1 MNKLDV
7 FIKELCGVFSNE
19 NQIKEEMKLGQSKY
33 PKAKHINGIC
43 NNKIINLPS
52 DFKGYFVIEESY
64 YEQGNHNNILPHLFL
79 FALNEDS
86 NIVLTSYDIPNDIP
100 KADFRNDNKNL
111 TMDYKELK
119 VSSKFNPMI
128 YKENK
133 GSYEGKN
140 ISDFT
145 EEIEFTLE
153 EKIENN
159 KMYVSEVFRKNGKI
173 IFGFIDPIIYEKIN

>member
-1 MNKLDV
+1 
-7 FIKELCGVFSNE
+7 
-19 NQIKEEMKLGQSKY
+19 
-33 PKAKHINGIC
+33 
-43 NNKIINLPS
+43 
-52 DFKGYFVIEESY
+52 
-64 YEQGNHNNILPHLFL
+64 
-79 FALNEDS
+79 
-86 NIVLTSYDIPNDIP
+86 
-100 KADFRNDNKNL
+100 
-111 TMDYKELK
+111 
-119 VSSKFNPMI
+119 MI